1 MRPPVPLCFVLLLLF
16 AFKKRPDLAPSSQG
30 EGAAYTALFIRNDL
44 AHNFVN
50 FLYQTLVFRFMK
62 FRLCSSLSQLPS
74 PSSSSLSSPSVSSRP
89 SASFPGG
96 GVYPPQR
103 HGGLARGGGLPPQR
117 LGEITGGIRFLKSMR
132 IRIKGS
138 FL

>member
-62 FRLCSSLSQLPS
+62 FRLRSSDFLLSTRMVLK
-74 PSSSSLSSPSVSSRP
+74 LDVRKRYET
-89 SASFPGG
+89 ASQ
-96 GVYPPQR
+96 Y
-103 HGGLARGGGLPPQR
+103 
-117 LGEITGGIRFLKSMR
+117 
-132 IRIKGS
+132 IK
-138 FL
+138 

>member
-30 EGAAYTALFIRNDL
+30 EGATYTALFIRNDL

-62 FRLCSSLSQLPS
+62 FRLNLSATWYS
-74 PSSSSLSSPSVSSRP
+74 
-89 SASFPGG
+89 
-96 GVYPPQR
+96 
-103 HGGLARGGGLPPQR
+103 LAREIQTRAKKAPKGAFNANSGL
-117 LGEITGGIRFLKSMR
+117 
-132 IRIKGS
+132 
-138 FL
+138 